1 LTQKEIYLNAIQG
14 KKTPRP
20 SIGNPVSIVCTELM
34 DKTGFFFPEAHTDA
48 AKMAGL
54 ALAGHTVMGF
64 DNVMPYFSVV
74 YESAASGVEVDW
86 GRKDNMPS
94 TKNTIWKEPEDIDI
108 SGKFLEHKYAKVVP
122 DAIRIMKKELNGAA
136 AINGKVFGPWTLAY
150 HTVGMEEFLMGSFT
164 DHDKTK
170 KLLEKLKVL
179 TLKFAEVQIAAGADC
194 ITLADHCTRDL
205 CSPEAYRDYIL
216 PIHKEMA
223 KAIKVPVILH
233 ICGYTLDRIQYINE
247 TGLACFHYDSKN
259 DDAEMRKA
267 ASRMSLAGGT
277 NNTELLR
284 KGTEADVIADIEK
297 KVRTGIEVIGPE
309 CAVPLDTPLKNLC
322 VYGKYFKTIK
332 Q

>member
-1 LTQKEIYLNAIQG
+1 
-14 KKTPRP
+14 
-20 SIGNPVSIVCTELM
+20 
-34 DKTGFFFPEAHTDA
+34 
-48 AKMAGL
+48 
-54 ALAGHTVMGF
+54 VMGF
-64 DNVMPYFSVV
+64 DNVMPYISVV

-94 TKNTIWKEPEDIDI
+94 TKNTIWKEPEDIDV

-122 DAIRIMKKELNGAA
+122 DAIRIMKKELNGEA

-164 DHDKTK
+164 DPDKTK

-179 TLKFAEVQIAAGADC
+179 TLKFAEAQIAAGADC

-205 CSPEAYRDYIL
+205 CSPDAYRDYIL

-223 KAIKVPVILH
+223 KTIKVPVILH

-267 ASRMSLAGGT
+267 ASRICLAGGT

-284 KGTEADVIADIEK
+284 KGSEAEIIADIEK
-297 KVRTGIEVIGPE
+297 KISVGVEVIGPE

-322 VYGKYFKTIK
+322 LYGKYFETIK
-332 Q
+332 